1 MEKINFKP
9 LMPQQIEV
17 RPANTKFRGS
27 ANLLLYIDSRC
38 AANIL
43 NEAVG
48 EFNWQIEYKPINEKV
63 YGRLSIWDVDKNQ
76 WVYKEDTGAVSN
88 IEAEKGQASDI
99 LKRCIAR
106 WGCDYLY
113 TAPDIKIKCP
123 DNYYYEDKM
132 TMKFTVS
139 EIDYK
144 DKKISR
150 LVIVDRFNNVV
161 FNWSDNTTKHP
172 IQQAV
177 NTAMEVAEEASAIAT
192 ITNNELIA
200 QSHRVIVEQAKRL
213 SNPETLKNDLKAFV
227 VNTHNEENET
237 EIKRF
242 YNFYIE
248 KCDTWNGVMNI
259 PALWNSWWSKRKTA

>member
-9 LMPQQIEV
+9 LLPQQIEV
-17 RPANTKFRGS
+17 RPTNTKFKGS

-48 EFNWQIEYKPINEKV
+48 EFNWQIEYKPINDKV

-76 WVYKEDTGAVSN
+76 WVYKEDTGSESN
-88 IEAEKGQASDI
+88 IEKEKGQASDI

-132 TMKFTVS
+132 TMKFTVA

-144 DKKISR
+144 DKKISK

-161 FNWSDNTTKHP
+161 FNWTEGEVKPYKAEVVVTKDE
-172 IQQAV
+172 I
-177 NTAMEVAEEASAIAT
+177 
-192 ITNNELIA
+192 IA
-200 QSHRVIVEQAKRL
+200 QSNKVMTEQAKKL
-213 SNPETLKNDLKAFV
+213 NNPETLKSNLKAFV
-227 VNTHNEENET
+227 VNTHNEENEE
-237 EIKRF
+237 EIKKF
-242 YNFYIE
+242 YNFYYE
-248 KCDTWNGVMNI
+248 KCDTWNGIMNI
-259 PALWNSWWSKRKTA
+259 PVLWNSWWSKRKIA